1 MPRLL
6 PRPRQKT
13 HIWPRFLP

>member
-1 MPRLL
+1 MPRFL

-13 HIWPRFLP
+13 HIWPRF